1 MFLKR
6 FPFYLLAILCVSIG
20 LYPIIY
26 FIIDRKFG
34 LLASKTDVLLADTL
48 WNTAFY
54 IHIVL
59 GGIALLVG
67 WIQFSKN
74 FRNKNLEF
82 HKKIGK
88 IYVFSVLISAV
99 AGFYIALHATGGISP
114 KLGFI
119 GMDLVWFF
127 TTLFSFIA
135 IKNGNVIKHQQLMIY
150 SYATCFSA
158 VTLRIWLPILSI
170 YLGGFLPAYK
180 IVAWLS
186 WIPNL
191 IVAYFLI
198 KYQFKN
204 QTLKTKIS

>member
-6 FPFYLLAILCVSIG
+6 FPFYLLATLCVSIG

-26 FIIDRKFG
+26 FVIDRRFG
-34 LLASKTDVLLADTL
+34 LLASKSEALLAETL

-54 IHIVL
+54 THIIL

-67 WIQFSKN
+67 WIQFSKK
-74 FRNKNLEF
+74 FRNKNLEL
-82 HKKIGK
+82 HRKIGK
-88 IYVFSVLISAV
+88 IYVLSVLISAV

-114 KLGFI
+114 KLGFLA
-119 GMDLVWFF
+119 MDLVWFF

-135 IKNGNVIKHQQLMIY
+135 IKNGNVIKHQKLMIY
-150 SYATCFSA
+150 SYAACFSA

-170 YLGGFLPAYK
+170 SLNGFLPAYR

-186 WIPNL
+186 WVPNI
-191 IVAYFLI
+191 IVAYFII

-204 QTLKTKIS
+204 QQLKTTLS